1 VKIPSSTLK
10 ARVEKVGQ
18 RLRAEDLGALVV
30 YSTGTALGFTSH
42 THGYVRYLADWD
54 GHNSGSVLIVIPDRE
69 PTLLI
74 SLPYLYQLA
83 KETIWF
89 NDVRFVPTYHLGR
102 EIVEIL
108 KPVVSRKR
116 KLGLIGRAEMPAPLY
131 EALTKGLKG
140 AQWADVNRIIDE
152 LRTVKDD
159 IQIANHR
166 TAAEI
171 CDSMFKTLAREI
183 EQGKSA
189 YQLQADM
196 EHTARCAGCEYAA
209 TWLTVGPV
217 ADRPRFYKEE
227 CSGVPQPGD
236 QVIAGLMITYE
247 GHWGHA
253 VRTGTLSDPT
263 DAQKKVFSIAL
274 EMEEAALRHL
284 KPGLNL
290 NEVQKASDAVLN
302 KYYPQGEGLNQFRF
316 RCGHSL
322 GLDYEDPLL
331 TEAFPQPGFWRPG
344 NPRGREEEMPPV
356 EIKPGMVFELHPNL
370 FVTNVAG
377 AVIGDMVLVTETG
390 NEIMNRFPRD
400 LIIWPESLTEQSNG

>member
-1 VKIPSSTLK
+1 MKIPSSTLK
-10 ARVEKVGQ
+10 ARVENVAQ
-18 RLRAEDLGALVV
+18 RLRAEGLGALVV

-89 NDVRFVPTYHLGR
+89 NDVRFVPSNHLGR

-108 KPVVSRKR
+108 KPVVSSKR
-116 KLGLIGRAEMPAPLY
+116 KVGLIGRTEMPAPLY
-131 EALTKGLKG
+131 DALTKGLRG

-159 IQIANHR
+159 IQIAYHR
-166 TAAEI
+166 KAAEI
-171 CDSMFKTLAREI
+171 CDSMFKTLAGEI
-183 EQGKSA
+183 KKGKSA
-189 YQLQADM
+189 YRLQADM

-236 QVIAGLMITYE
+236 QVIAGLMIIFE

-253 VRTGTLSDPT
+253 VRTGTFSEPT
-263 DAQKKVFSIAL
+263 DAQKEVFSVAL

-290 NEVQKASDAVLN
+290 NDVQKASDAVLN
-302 KYYPQGEGLNQFRF
+302 TYYPRGEGLNQFRF

-331 TEAFPQPGFWRPG
+331 TEAFPQPGPCGPG
-344 NPRGREEEMPPV
+344 NPSGREGEMPPV

-390 NEIMNRFPRD
+390 NEILNRFPRD
-400 LIIWPESLTEQSNG
+400 LILWRESLTEPSNG